1 MLKFTNPNSLSKP
14 FSRYTH
20 VVAAPENCRWVHISG
35 QVGAAA
41 DGTVPEGFEGQAR
54 QVWANVIAAIRAGGL
69 DIEDIVK
76 AGIFLTRRE
85 DIQAS
90 RSIRDEV
97 LGGHAPASTMLVV
110 SGLALPSLL
119 IEVEAIAA
127 RPMAATRTAKS
138 QTAQK
143 RTKPARKAVKKAKA
157 KSRRR

>member
-1 MLKFTNPNSLSKP
+1 MLKFTNPATLSKP

-41 DGTVPEGFEGQAR
+41 DGTIPDGFEPQAR

-69 DIEDIVK
+69 DIKDIVK
-76 AGIFLTRRE
+76 ANIFLTRRE

-90 RSIRDEV
+90 RTIRDDL
-97 LGGHAPASTMLVV
+97 LGGHAPASTLLIV
-110 SGLALPSLL
+110 SGLAHPSLL
-119 IEVEAIAA
+119 VEIEAIAA
-127 RPMAATRTAKS
+127 RPMGAAKAAKAQTAK
-138 QTAQK
+138 K
-143 RTKPARKAVKKAKA
+143 RTKPARKAAKKPKA